1 MTPWYRSPVATTL
14 GIDYP
19 IIQGPFGGGLSS
31 TTLVAEVSRLGG
43 LGSFGAQGLA
53 PEQIR
58 EIVADIRQRTARP
71 FALNLWVSTEDAGA
85 SEVTAEAFEAALSLL
100 RPFYAEL
107 GVEPPRDVP
116 RSRAR
121 FEDQVEALLAL
132 RVPACSFVFGIPDP
146 AVLKA
151 ARARNIVTIG
161 TATTADEAEALEA
174 ADVDLVVASGSEA
187 GGHRPSFLRPAEAS
201 LTGTFALVPQVVDRV
216 RIPVI
221 AAGGIADGRTV
232 AAALTLG
239 AHGVQVGTAF
249 LACEESNAV
258 AGYRAALF
266 APGREQTLLTRGF
279 SGRLARG
286 LRNRLAEQLAQS
298 SRTLPYP
305 LPSELLAPLRTAALA
320 RDRVDLVSL
329 WAGQATPLVRHRRA
343 RDLFAA
349 LVEETTVSLP
359 RDLST
364 P

>member
-1 MTPWYRSPVATTL
+1 MTPWYRSRVATML

-31 TTLVAEVSRLGG
+31 TTLVAEVSNLGG

-71 FALNLWVSTEDAGA
+71 FALNLWVSTEDAGT
-85 SEVTAEAFEAALSLL
+85 SEVTAEAVEAALALL

-107 GVEPPRDVP
+107 GVEPPHYAP
-116 RSRAR
+116 RSRVR
-121 FEDQVEALLAL
+121 FEDQVEALFAL
-132 RVPACSFVFGIPDP
+132 RVPAFSFVFGVPDP
-146 AVLKA
+146 TVLKA

-161 TATTADEAEALEA
+161 TATTADEAKALEA

-221 AAGGIADGRTV
+221 AAGGVADGRTV

-239 AHGVQVGTAF
+239 AQGVQVGTAF

-258 AGYRAALF
+258 SGHRAALF

-298 SRTLPYP
+298 SRSLPYP

-359 RDLST
+359 RDVST